1 MGLPLSRFQ
10 MLSRLCSDDS
20 EVRASLAPYKLV
32 CIVLHD
38 PDDKRFRARMQ
49 KSFLDLHLRTGKDL
63 LFITFINP
71 PRGWADRFGPGH
83 KMIDPQRL
91 GADSGF
97 DDWLM
102 VRHLLPAVAPDSN
115 LPCLLVTDDLLSK
128 DYLLLESSV
137 EQVVE
142 QLTELGRYCS
152 QAEGRFWVTERRF
165 IEFASSL
172 GSCRLSSLSDVS
184 LAAALTD
191 VLAIQEIGTGDMAA
205 ERWAD
210 HRLQELKSGG
220 EEALATAFRYEA
232 AVQREKKR
240 TEVKLPRP
248 AAERVREQYADRP
261 KTEPTTS
268 LPTLYSSFLIQTKD
282 IRDYQLCDVRSR
294 GDINEYNDLL
304 YVYFPKRTREEEKVM
319 FTDKE
324 HSSPRNF
331 KRLAQPL
338 AEFFEREVNLTIV
351 QMMRRHFGIEM
362 PEYYR
367 KFKKECHA
375 VVQTRRESVSLNA
388 CEYPDRLKFV
398 MLGHAFYAY
407 KEMCSHFGRYQM
419 PEVIGGRFLDDW
431 SRIVSIRN
439 QINHPDYYED
449 DFFGYYEFRDFHAV
463 FTSILKDSLWKMEAI
478 GEALRKGE
486 ELPVFDQE

>member
-38 PDDKRFRARMQ
+38 PDDKRFRARM
-49 KSFLDLHLRTGKDL
+49 KNSFMDLHARTGKDL
-63 LFITFINP
+63 LFITFLDP
-71 PRGWADRFGPGH
+71 PKGWDDIVSH
-83 KMIDPQRL
+83 SKNLIDSQKL
-91 GADSGF
+91 SAESGF

-115 LPCLLVTDDLLSK
+115 LPCLLITDDLLAK

-152 QAEGRFWVTERRF
+152 QAESRFPVTDRRF
-165 IEFASSL
+165 LEFASSL
-172 GSCRLSSLSDVS
+172 GSCRLSSLSEVS

-205 ERWAD
+205 EMWAE

-220 EEALATAFRYEA
+220 EEALAAAFRYETA
-232 AVQREKKR
+232 IQREKKR
-240 TEVKLPRP
+240 AEPRVSRS
-248 AAERVREQYADRP
+248 AAERIRGRDICRP
-261 KTEPTTS
+261 ITRPTTLS
-268 LPTLYSSFLIQTKD
+268 PTLHTSFLIPLKS

-294 GDINEYNDLL
+294 GNILDYNDLL
-304 YVYFPKRTREEEKVM
+304 EVFIPKRTRDEEKVM
-319 FTDKE
+319 FSDSR
-324 HSSPRNF
+324 HSTPRSF
-331 KRLAQPL
+331 KPLAQPL

-351 QMMRRHFGIEM
+351 QLMRKHLKIEM

-367 KFKKECHA
+367 KYKKGFKAIVKTPKNDVA
-375 VVQTRRESVSLNA
+375 LNA
-388 CEYPDRLKFV
+388 CEYPDRLKSV
-398 MLGHAFYAY
+398 LLGNAYYAY
-407 KEMCSHFGRYQM
+407 EEMCSQWGPYKM

-431 SRIVSIRN
+431 YRLFHLRN
-439 QINHPDYYED
+439 NISHADLEKEE
-449 DFFGYYEFRDFHAV
+449 FFGFKEFREFHAV
-463 FTSILKDSLWKMEAI
+463 FTSLLEDSLWKMEAV
-478 GEALRKGE
+478 GESLRKGE
-486 ELPVFDQE
+486 ELPKFD